1 MEYWEFG
8 VLDIHNPKCSTL
20 TPYFSLL
27 EELQDIPGNILELG
41 VAKGSSLITTGLI
54 LQELNSEKSVIGV
67 DTFSGFPELS
77 SEDMPEAFLG
87 LQQRGLITESH
98 YLKVL
103 HNWELVKLR
112 GGKIHPSNISTS
124 QDFSSTS
131 LDFVE
136 KRIQSFKLSNRVRI
150 HQANIVDFLDS
161 QLKDETFSLVLLD
174 VDLYLGYSKSLDFV
188 FDKLTKKGVIYLDEY
203 YSLKF
208 PGPRLAVNEFID
220 RQPQAKLEQ
229 LPNWLDFER
238 WIIRK

>member
-8 VLDIHNPKCSTL
+8 VLGIHNPKCSTL

-27 EELQDIPGNILELG
+27 EELRDIPGNILELG

-54 LQELNSEKSVIGV
+54 LQELDSEKSVIGV

-77 SEDMPEAFLG
+77 SEDMPEAFLD

-112 GGKIHPSNISTS
+112 GDKIHPSNISTS

-136 KRIQSFKLSNRVRI
+136 NRIQSFKLSNRVRI
-150 HQANIVDFLDS
+150 HQANIVDSLDS
-161 QLKDETFSLVLLD
+161 QLRDETFSLVLLD

>member
-8 VLDIHNPKCSTL
+8 VLGIHNPKCSTL

-27 EELQDIPGNILELG
+27 EELRDIPGNILELG

-54 LQELNSEKSVIGV
+54 LQELDSEKSVIGI

-77 SEDMPEAFLG
+77 SEDMPEAFHG
-87 LQQRGLITESH
+87 LRQRGLITESH

-112 GGKIHPSNISTS
+112 GDKISPSNISTS

-188 FDKLTKKGVIYLDEY
+188 FDKLTEKGVIYLDEY